1 MSEESSALRRDGI
14 LGWLTLFSSS
24 GTLIC
29 CALPIA
35 LVTLGLGASLASLT
49 NAFPFLIF
57 LSLHKIWV
65 FAFSALMLILSG
77 FLLYRPGRTC
87 PTDPDLAAK
96 CETAHRW
103 NKRIFKLS
111 VVIWTTGFA
120 AAFLALPLLELY
132 DRTFSG

>member
-1 MSEESSALRRDGI
+1 
-14 LGWLTLFSSS
+14 
-24 GTLIC
+24 
-29 CALPIA
+29 
-35 LVTLGLGASLASLT
+35 
-49 NAFPFLIF
+49 
-57 LSLHKIWV
+57 
-65 FAFSALMLILSG
+65 MLILSG